1 LPPRRASQYD
11 LDDCNRPDNGN
22 RSSRFSLPGKLAIQV
37 MGDKI
42 CRYETKRVIFAPS
55 GPENSCFVSH
65 IHIDKILLTG
75 PFSNLIMS
83 SMKYIQLEPQGD
95 IAIVRIN
102 RPEALNAMNVDVIA
116 EFSRTL
122 DILAADETVRVLI
135 ITGAGERSFCAGAD
149 ISYMVDIEPM
159 QAERYA
165 TSAQRVI
172 NKIESLEKPVIAAVN
187 GFALGGG
194 CELAMACDIRIASS
208 NAKIGQPEVTIGIPP
223 GWGGTQR
230 LMRLVGPAKA
240 KEMIFTGKMIT
251 ADEACQIGL
260 VNNVVSIGPDDKV
273 PPEVKGDI
281 VKEKERAAEVAKVLN
296 KKLIEYCLS
305 VAREIAKN
313 SFTAV
318 KVSKMLINRG
328 MDSDLE
334 TGLRL
339 EIYGWALCF
348 ANEDRRKMMS
358 AFLNKGK
365 K

>member
-1 LPPRRASQYD
+1 
-11 LDDCNRPDNGN
+11 
-22 RSSRFSLPGKLAIQV
+22 
-37 MGDKI
+37 
-42 CRYETKRVIFAPS
+42 
-55 GPENSCFVSH
+55 
-65 IHIDKILLTG
+65 
-75 PFSNLIMS
+75 MS

-102 RPEALNAMNVDVIA
+102 RPEALNAMNTDVISELSKA
-116 EFSRTL
+116 I
-122 DILAADETVRVLI
+122 DIIGADDSIKVVV

-149 ISYMVDIEPM
+149 ISYMVNIEPM

-165 TSAQRVI
+165 TSAQGVI
-172 NKIESLEKPVIAAVN
+172 NKIERLEKPVIAAVN

-240 KEMIFTGKMIT
+240 KEMIFTGKMIA
-251 ADEACQIGL
+251 ADEAHQIGL
-260 VNNVVSIGPDDKV
+260 VNKVVSVGTDDDL
-273 PPEVKGDI
+273 PAEVKGDPA
-281 VKEKERAAEVAKVLN
+281 KEKERAGQVAKILN
-296 KKLIEYCLS
+296 KKLMDECMAL
-305 VAREIAKN
+305 ATEITKN

-318 KVSKMLINRG
+318 KVSKMLVNRG

-348 ANEDRRKMMS
+348 AHEDRQKMMS
-358 AFLNKGK
+358 AFLNKSK

>member
-1 LPPRRASQYD
+1 
-11 LDDCNRPDNGN
+11 
-22 RSSRFSLPGKLAIQV
+22 
-37 MGDKI
+37 
-42 CRYETKRVIFAPS
+42 
-55 GPENSCFVSH
+55 
-65 IHIDKILLTG
+65 
-75 PFSNLIMS
+75 MS
-83 SMKYIQLEPQGD
+83 TMKYIQLEPQGD

-102 RPEALNAMNVDVIA
+102 RPEALNAMNTDVIS
-116 EFSRTL
+116 ELSKTI
-122 DILAADETVRVLI
+122 DIISADSGIKVVI

-149 ISYMVDIEPM
+149 ISYMVNIEPM

-165 TSAQRVI
+165 TSAQAVI
-172 NKIESLEKPVIAAVN
+172 NKIAALEKPVIAAVN

-251 ADEACQIGL
+251 ADEAREIGL
-260 VNNVVSIGPDDKV
+260 VNKV
-273 PPEVKGDI
+273 ISAGQEDNLPPEVKGDPAR
-281 VKEKERAAEVAKVLN
+281 EKERAAQVAKILN
-296 KKLIEYCLS
+296 KKLMDDCL
-305 VAREIAKN
+305 ALAKEITKN
-313 SFTAV
+313 SFTAI

-348 ANEDRRKMMS
+348 AHEDRQKMMS
-358 AFLNKGK
+358 AFLSKGK

>member
-1 LPPRRASQYD
+1 
-11 LDDCNRPDNGN
+11 
-22 RSSRFSLPGKLAIQV
+22 
-37 MGDKI
+37 
-42 CRYETKRVIFAPS
+42 
-55 GPENSCFVSH
+55 
-65 IHIDKILLTG
+65 
-75 PFSNLIMS
+75 
-83 SMKYIQLEPQGD
+83 MKYIQLEPQGD

-102 RPEALNAMNVDVIA
+102 RQEALNAMNTDVIS
-116 EFSRTL
+116 ELSRAI
-122 DILAADETVRVLI
+122 DILAADETIKVVI

-149 ISYMVDIEPM
+149 ISYMVNIEPM
-159 QAERYA
+159 QAEKYA
-165 TSAQRVI
+165 TSAQAVI
-172 NKIESLEKPVIAAVN
+172 NKIEKLDKPVIAAVN

-194 CELAMACDIRIASS
+194 CELSMACDIRIASS

-240 KEMIFTGKMIT
+240 KEMIFTGKMVT
-251 ADEACQIGL
+251 ADEAASIGL
-260 VNNVVSIGPDDKV
+260 VNKVVSVGAGDNL
-273 PPEVKGDI
+273 PPEAPKGDAAA
-281 VKEKERAAEVAKVLN
+281 EKARAAEVAKILN
-296 KKLIEYCLS
+296 RKLMDECL
-305 VAREIAKN
+305 ALAKEITKN

-318 KVSKMLINRG
+318 KVSKMLVNRG

-348 ANEDRRKMMS
+348 AHEDRQKMMS